1 MENWNQISKQSNL
14 TEGPTWI
21 EGKGLLYSECS
32 ESLTWFWDY
41 KKNTNEIWRKNT
53 GGSNGMILDEKGKL
67 YACEG
72 EGRRVVSYSE
82 GDDTEVV
89 ADSFDGSLFNEPN
102 DLAVHPNQK
111 IIWFSDPNYGGRDLS
126 IPHESVYLLN
136 NDSKKWSVERV
147 TFDTDRPNGVLLS
160 KDLKRLYV
168 ANSPHDFENEN
179 TRREL
184 RSYIINSD
192 FTLGEYEV
200 MHDFGNGRGVDG
212 MTLDSKGNIVATAG
226 FNKAGPG
233 PMIYYFEPDGRVI
246 KTFKAPDDSPTN
258 CTFGGDNLD
267 ILYVTFATGAVY
279 ELRDSGL
286 CGLKNRD

>member
-1 MENWNQISKQSNL
+1 MENWNKIADQKNL

-21 EGKGLLYSECS
+21 DGKGLLYSECS
-32 ESLTWFWDY
+32 ASLTWFWDCN
-41 KKNTNEIWRKNT
+41 KKTNEVWRNNT
-53 GGSNGMILDEKGKL
+53 GGSNGMILDVKGKL

-72 EGRRVVSYSE
+72 EGRRVVSYSKGKE
-82 GDDTEVV
+82 TEIL
-89 ADSFDGSLFNEPN
+89 SESYNGMPFNEPN

-111 IIWFSDPNYGGRDLS
+111 IIWFSDPNYGGRELS
-126 IPHESVYLLN
+126 IPHESVYLLKN
-136 NDSKKWSVERV
+136 ESEKWSIERV

-160 KDLKRLYV
+160 KDLKRIYV
-168 ANSPHDFENEN
+168 ANSPHDFDNEN
-179 TRREL
+179 IRREL

-192 FTLGEYEV
+192 FTLGEFEV

-246 KTFKAPDDSPTN
+246 KTFKAPEDSPTN
-258 CTFGGDNLD
+258 CTFGGDELD
-267 ILYVTFATGAVY
+267 TLYVTFATGAVY
-279 ELRDSGL
+279 ELKNSGL
-286 CGLKNRD
+286 YGLKKRD

>member
-1 MENWNQISKQSNL
+1 MENWNKIADQKNL

-21 EGKGLLYSECS
+21 DGKGLLYSECS
-32 ESLTWFWDY
+32 ESLTWFWDCN
-41 KKNTNEIWRKNT
+41 KKTNEVWRNNT
-53 GGSNGMILDEKGKL
+53 GGSNGMILDVKGKL

-82 GDDTEVV
+82 GEETEIL
-89 ADSFDGSLFNEPN
+89 AESYDGMPFNEPN

-136 NDSKKWSVERV
+136 NNSEKWSVERV

-160 KDLKRLYV
+160 KDLKKLYV

-179 TRREL
+179 IRREL
-184 RSYIINSD
+184 RSYTINPD
-192 FTLGEYEV
+192 FTLGGYEV
-200 MHDFGNGRGVDG
+200 MHDFGSGRGVDG
-212 MTLDSKGNIVATAG
+212 MTLDNKGNIVATAG
-226 FNKAGPG
+226 FKKAGPG

-246 KTFKAPDDSPTN
+246 KTFKAPEDSPTN
-258 CTFGGDNLD
+258 CTFGGDNLET
-267 ILYVTFATGAVY
+267 LYVTFATGAVY
-279 ELRDSGL
+279 ELKNSGL
-286 CGLKNRD
+286 YGLKKRD

>member
-1 MENWNQISKQSNL
+1 MEKWNKIADQKNL

-21 EGKGLLYSECS
+21 DGKGLLYSECS
-32 ESLTWFWDY
+32 ASLTWFWDCN
-41 KKNTNEIWRKNT
+41 KKTNEVWRNNT
-53 GGSNGMILDEKGKL
+53 GGSNGMILDVKGKL

-82 GDDTEVV
+82 GKETEIL
-89 ADSFDGSLFNEPN
+89 SESYNGMPFNEPN

-111 IIWFSDPNYGGRDLS
+111 IIWFSDPNYGGRELS
-126 IPHESVYLLN
+126 IPHESVYLLKN
-136 NDSKKWSVERV
+136 ESEKWSTERV

-168 ANSPHDFENEN
+168 ANSPHDFDNEN
-179 TRREL
+179 IRREL

-192 FTLGEYEV
+192 FTLGDYEV
-200 MHDFGNGRGVDG
+200 MHDFGPARGVDG

-246 KTFKAPDDSPTN
+246 KTFNAPEDSPTN
-258 CTFGGDNLD
+258 CTFGGDELD
-267 ILYVTFATGAVY
+267 TLYVTFATGAVY
-279 ELRDSGL
+279 ELKNSGL
-286 CGLKNRD
+286 YGLKKRD

>member
-1 MENWNQISKQSNL
+1 MENWNKIADQKNL

-21 EGKGLLYSECS
+21 DGKGLLYSECS
-32 ESLTWFWDY
+32 ASLTWFWDCN
-41 KKNTNEIWRKNT
+41 KKTNEVWRDNT
-53 GGSNGMILDEKGKL
+53 GGSNGMILDVKGKL

-82 GDDTEVV
+82 GEETEIL
-89 ADSFDGSLFNEPN
+89 SESYDGMPFNEPN

-111 IIWFSDPNYGGRDLS
+111 IIWFSDPNYGGRELS

-136 NDSKKWSVERV
+136 NNSEKWSVERV

-160 KDLKRLYV
+160 KNLKKLYV
-168 ANSPHDFENEN
+168 ANSPHDFENKN
-179 TRREL
+179 IHREL
-184 RSYIINSD
+184 RSYTINSD

-200 MHDFGNGRGVDG
+200 MHDFGPGRGVDG

-226 FNKAGPG
+226 FKKAGPG

-246 KTFKAPDDSPTN
+246 KTFKAPEDSPTN
-258 CTFGGDNLD
+258 CTFGGDELD
-267 ILYVTFATGAVY
+267 TLYVTFATGAVY
-279 ELRDSGL
+279 ELKNSGL
-286 CGLKNRD
+286 YGLKKRD